1 MKNKV
6 ANDTSDYNLK
16 NAKVVY
22 IHSIPP
28 YWRDYEIEQPTE
40 EGIYVCLGA
49 VSGRARQLDQHFVDF
64 CDRNFGKLHTMHQH
78 GEEVAGEMFKTVGNL
93 RA

>member
-6 ANDTSDYNLK
+6 AKDTSDCDLK

-28 YWRDYEIEQPTE
+28 YWRDYDREQPTE
-40 EGIYVCLGA
+40 EGIYVCSRCLA
-49 VSGRARQLDQHFVDF
+49 LPVTAPKQ
-64 CDRNFGKLHTMHQH
+64 T
-78 GEEVAGEMFKTVGNL
+78 
-93 RA
+93 